1 MGPICLPCRTVD
13 RPGGAFAPLEDGRS
27 SGLLGRR
34 DDDARETEAT
44 RMSEL
49 SAEVRVQVA
58 RLRNLL
64 IDVARCGALGSPL
77 GALPHTEL
85 DPMEVQA
92 VWWLKAES
100 LLPVNVLAERLGG
113 IAPPRLSRLLDR
125 LEAAQLVQRERSV
138 RHDRRRVRVRLTE
151 QGRALA
157 EQADSVVQE
166 RMARL
171 LMPLEGEQR
180 SALMDLLE
188 GWVEAL
194 GGKNRAPEPATE
206 EGETDAPTAD
216 ELEPAAEPRRT
227 RTELMAITANAA

>member
-1 MGPICLPCRTVD
+1 
-13 RPGGAFAPLEDGRS
+13 
-27 SGLLGRR
+27 
-34 DDDARETEAT
+34 
-44 RMSEL
+44 MSEL
-49 SAEVRVQVA
+49 SMEVRVQVA
-58 RLRNLL
+58 RLRNLI
-64 IDVARCGALGSPL
+64 IDVARCGALSSPL

-92 VWWLKAES
+92 LWWLKAES
-100 LLPVNVLAERLGG
+100 LLPVNILADRLGG

-125 LEAAQLVQRERSV
+125 LEDAKLVQRERSV

-166 RMARL
+166 RMAKL
-171 LMPLEGEQR
+171 LLPLGGEQR

-194 GGKNRAPEPATE
+194 GGWNRAEEAAATGEAEAEAPHPSHVSEP
-206 EGETDAPTAD
+206 GP
-216 ELEPAAEPRRT
+216 PAAHPMLTRAEPPV
-227 RTELMAITANAA
+227 ITANAA

>member
-1 MGPICLPCRTVD
+1 
-13 RPGGAFAPLEDGRS
+13 
-27 SGLLGRR
+27 
-34 DDDARETEAT
+34 
-44 RMSEL
+44 MSDF
-49 SAEVRVQVA
+49 SVEVRVQVA
-58 RLRNLL
+58 RLKNLL
-64 IDVARCGALGSPL
+64 IDVARCGALNSPL
-77 GALPHTEL
+77 GSLPHSQL

-100 LLPVNVLAERLGG
+100 LLPVNILAERLGG

-125 LEAAQLVQRERSV
+125 LEDAQLVQRERSV

-151 QGRALA
+151 KGRALA

-194 GGKNRAPEPATE
+194 GGKRPEEAAPSETAGDAEASEAAAAAPAT
-206 EGETDAPTAD
+206 THSARPRPARTQLATLTAS
-216 ELEPAAEPRRT
+216 AA
-227 RTELMAITANAA
+227 

>member
-1 MGPICLPCRTVD
+1 
-13 RPGGAFAPLEDGRS
+13 
-27 SGLLGRR
+27 
-34 DDDARETEAT
+34 
-44 RMSEL
+44 MSEL

-64 IDVARCGALGSPL
+64 IDVARCGALASPL
-77 GALPHTEL
+77 GALPHHEL

-92 VWWLKAES
+92 IWWLKAES
-100 LLPVNVLAERLGG
+100 LLPVNVLADRLGG
-113 IAPPRLSRLLDR
+113 IAMPRLSRLLDR
-125 LEAAQLVQRERSV
+125 LEDAKLVQRERSV

-157 EQADSVVQE
+157 ERADSIVQE

-171 LMPLEGEQR
+171 LMPLGGEQR

-194 GGKNRAPEPATE
+194 GCWNRAE
-206 EGETDAPTAD
+206 E
-216 ELEPAAEPRRT
+216 LAAEEATAKLPKANRPPLLT
-227 RTELMAITANAA
+227 AVEDVGVTANAA

>member
-1 MGPICLPCRTVD
+1 
-13 RPGGAFAPLEDGRS
+13 
-27 SGLLGRR
+27 
-34 DDDARETEAT
+34 
-44 RMSEL
+44 MSDL
-49 SAEVRVQVA
+49 SVEVRVQVA
-58 RLRNLL
+58 RLKNLL
-64 IDVARCGALGSPL
+64 IDVARCGALNSPL
-77 GALPHTEL
+77 GSLPHAQL

-92 VWWLKAES
+92 IWWLKAES
-100 LLPVNVLAERLGG
+100 LLPVNILAERLGG

-125 LEAAQLVQRERSV
+125 LEDAQLVQRERSV

-194 GGKNRAPEPATE
+194 GGKRPEEAAASEPVGDGEASDAPEEVPATMHS
-206 EGETDAPTAD
+206 AR
-216 ELEPAAEPRRT
+216 PRRPART
-227 RTELMAITANAA
+227 PLTELAANAA

>member
-1 MGPICLPCRTVD
+1 
-13 RPGGAFAPLEDGRS
+13 
-27 SGLLGRR
+27 
-34 DDDARETEAT
+34 
-44 RMSEL
+44 MSDF
-49 SAEVRVQVA
+49 SVEVRVQVA
-58 RLRNLL
+58 RLKNLL
-64 IDVARCGALGSPL
+64 IDVARCGALNSPL
-77 GALPHTEL
+77 GSLPHSQL

-100 LLPVNVLAERLGG
+100 LLPVNILAERLGG

-125 LEAAQLVQRERSV
+125 LEDAQLVQRERSV

-151 QGRALA
+151 KGRALA

-194 GGKNRAPEPATE
+194 GGKRPEEAATAETAGDAEASEASEVVPATTHSARPRPARAPLAT
-206 EGETDAPTAD
+206 
-216 ELEPAAEPRRT
+216 LAAS
-227 RTELMAITANAA
+227 AA

>member
-1 MGPICLPCRTVD
+1 
-13 RPGGAFAPLEDGRS
+13 
-27 SGLLGRR
+27 
-34 DDDARETEAT
+34 
-44 RMSEL
+44 MSEL

-58 RLRNLL
+58 RLKNLL

-85 DPMEVQA
+85 DSMEVQA
-92 VWWLKAES
+92 IWWLKAES
-100 LLPVNVLAERLGG
+100 LLPVNILAERLGG

-194 GGKNRAPEPATE
+194 GGKNRATELAAE
-206 EGETDAPTAD
+206 EGETDAPVAD
-216 ELEPAAEPRRT
+216 ELEPAATPRRT
-227 RTELMAITANAA
+227 RAELIAITASAA

>member
-1 MGPICLPCRTVD
+1 
-13 RPGGAFAPLEDGRS
+13 
-27 SGLLGRR
+27 
-34 DDDARETEAT
+34 
-44 RMSEL
+44 MSEL

-58 RLRNLL
+58 RLKNLL

-92 VWWLKAES
+92 IWWLKAES
-100 LLPVNVLAERLGG
+100 LLPVNILAERLGG

-194 GGKNRAPEPATE
+194 GGKNRAPELAAE
-206 EGETDAPTAD
+206 EGDADAPVAD
-216 ELEPAAEPRRT
+216 ALEPAAAPRRT
-227 RTELMAITANAA
+227 RAELIALTANAA